1 MFSINSLR
9 VEVKYCNE
17 IGDLQVFLE
26 SPECKAITLVV
37 PNFSSEYANIQ
48 NTSQQKIPLLEFLK
62 IPLLKITTTLQIHH
76 VDFPLKR
83 RGKDRFHVVSTW
95 NPRGVCRAYAYSI
108 GKLVFPPLFDE
119 VNNTMSQNLIQKS
132 IEKDIAWAMA
142 EGLPEKEKP
151 MPLLGS

>member
-1 MFSINSLR
+1 MQSNYLGSSKFFVRICKNTKHKPAENTTIGIFENTTIENNHHPTNTPR
-9 VEVKYCNE
+9 E
-17 IGDLQVFLE
+17 I
-26 SPECKAITLVV
+26 
-37 PNFSSEYANIQ
+37 
-48 NTSQQKIPLLEFLK
+48 
-62 IPLLKITTTLQIHH
+62 H
-76 VDFPLKR
+76 PLKR

>member
-1 MFSINSLR
+1 MQSNYLGSSKFFVRICKNTKHKPAENTTIGIFENTTIENNHHPTNTPR
-9 VEVKYCNE
+9 GFPVEK
-17 IGDLQVFLE
+17 
-26 SPECKAITLVV
+26 TW
-37 PNFSSEYANIQ
+37 
-48 NTSQQKIPLLEFLK
+48 
-62 IPLLKITTTLQIHH
+62 
-76 VDFPLKR
+76 KR
-83 RGKDRFHVVSTW
+83 PF
-95 NPRGVCRAYAYSI
+95 PRGVCRAYAYSI